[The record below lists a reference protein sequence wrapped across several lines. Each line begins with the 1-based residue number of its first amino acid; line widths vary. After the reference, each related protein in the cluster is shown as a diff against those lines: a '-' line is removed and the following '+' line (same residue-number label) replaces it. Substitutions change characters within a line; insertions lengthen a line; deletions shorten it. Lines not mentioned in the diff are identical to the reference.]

1 MIRPTLLLLVA
12 IATVAAASPNEIYVV
27 SPKATEAT
35 KAAVAAGRP
44 PEDGFPEIHDV
55 TWTTTHIKPGGTIE
69 ASVTT
74 STNVTY
80 VEGRYKNWN
89 FVFNR
94 VALGRFHVAM
104 KVPFFPPFILGN
116 REIDVIA
123 RSLDGVE
130 VRRPFNFSFSY

>member
-1 MIRPTLLLLVA
+1 MTQRLLLVLVA
-12 IATVAAASPNEIYVV
+12 IATMATAGTSTYVV
-27 SPKATEAT
+27 SPKATDAT
-35 KAAVAAGRP
+35 KAAVAAGKP
-44 PEDGFPEIHDV
+44 PDHGFPVIDDV
-55 TWTTTHIKPGGTIE
+55 TWTTTKIKPGGTIE

-74 STNVTY
+74 SSNVTY

-89 FVFNR
+89 FVFDR
-94 VALGRFHVAM
+94 VALGRFHIAM